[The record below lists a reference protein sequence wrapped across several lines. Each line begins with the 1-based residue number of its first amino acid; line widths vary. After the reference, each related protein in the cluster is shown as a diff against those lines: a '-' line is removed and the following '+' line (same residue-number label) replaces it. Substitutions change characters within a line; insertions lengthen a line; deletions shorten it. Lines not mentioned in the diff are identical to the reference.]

1 MLKDRDRL
9 KTESDG
15 VEAVVQALQ
24 GVPDLAVTDVIR
36 NGPGQDRAID
46 FVVQFDV
53 AGQRRVLL
61 CEVKMNGSPKT
72 ARQAIHQLIS
82 YQSRHSGYDHPHEA
96 LVFVAPYVSPQV
108 RAVCQ
113 DFEVNYCDF
122 LGNCRIV
129 MSGLYI
135 DRQVAQTPVAEKRD
149 LRSLFKPKSARV
161 LRYLLKTAPEPR
173 RLTEIAEATGVSIG
187 QVHKLKTALTE
198 RDWIEET
205 PDGVVI
211 RSPDLLVD
219 AWRAENKSP
228 PGLRMGYYTALHGRA
243 LDDAVEA
250 ALVRTRGGA
259 VLSGGTAATWLAPW
273 LTPGAVELY
282 ADSPSTSEL
291 VDMLG
296 LEPALKGPSV
306 WITTLEDSGPLMDAV
321 EVRPGVRVTSP
332 LQTYLDL
339 SCGGERGR
347 EAADHLRRELL
358 PW

>member
-1 MLKDRDRL
+1 MLKADDLL
-9 KTESDG
+9 KTEQDG
-15 VEAVVQALQ
+15 VEAVVKALRD
-24 GVPDLAVTDVIR
+24 VPDLAVMDVIR
-36 NGPGQDRAID
+36 EGPGQDRGID
-46 FVVQFDV
+46 FVVQLDI
-53 AGQRRVLL
+53 AGERRVLL
-61 CEVKMNGSPKT
+61 CEVKMNGSPKA

-122 LGNCRIV
+122 VGNCRIV
-129 MSGLYI
+129 LPGLYI
-135 DRQVAQTPVAEKRD
+135 DRQVAQTPVAEKRN

-161 LRYLLKTAPEPR
+161 LRYLLNTAPEPK
-173 RLTEIAEATGVSIG
+173 RLTEIAEATEVSIG

-211 RSPDLLVD
+211 RNPDRLID
-219 AWRAENKSP
+219 AWRAENEPP
-228 PGLRMGYYTALHGRA
+228 PGLRTGYYTALHGRA

-250 ALVRTRGGA
+250 ALVSARGGA
-259 VLSGGTAATWLAPW
+259 ALSGRTAATWLAPW
-273 LTPGAVELY
+273 LTPSAVELY
-282 ADSPSTSEL
+282 ADEASTSALVEL
-291 VDMLG
+291 LG
-296 LEPALKGPSV
+296 LQAAPKGPNV
-306 WITTLEDSGPLMDAV
+306 WITTLQDIGPLMDAV

-339 SCGGERGR
+339 SRGGERDR
-347 EAADHLRRELL
+347 EAADHLRKELL